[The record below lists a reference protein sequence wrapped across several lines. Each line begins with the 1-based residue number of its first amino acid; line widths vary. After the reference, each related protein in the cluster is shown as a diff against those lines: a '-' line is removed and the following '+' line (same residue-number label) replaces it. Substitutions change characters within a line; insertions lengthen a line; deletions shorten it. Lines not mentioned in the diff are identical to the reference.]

1 MDKKPSFVWAFAV
14 GLMFVVLQLIIFFL
28 RFSNLNPDAPI
39 TDYLFFFIGGTL
51 IGLGLIYLLRRSEN
65 KGTYRG
71 TIIGF
76 VIGIPFA
83 LFGMLL
89 GGLAGQLGSVL
100 FSMSPGIFITAV
112 GYFLGRT
119 FSKKAE

>member
-1 MDKKPSFVWAFAV
+1 MDKKPSFLWALAV
-14 GLMFVVLQLIIFFL
+14 GALFPILQAVLFLL
-28 RFSNLNPDAPI
+28 RFNSLNPDAPL
-39 TDYLFFFIGGTL
+39 TDYLFFFISGAM
-51 IGLGLIYLLRRSEN
+51 IGLGLIYFLRRSEN
-65 KGTYRG
+65 KGTYRA

-83 LFGMLL
+83 VLGMLL
-89 GGLAGQLGSVL
+89 GGLAGPLGSIL
-100 FSMSPGIFITAV
+100 FGMSPGIFITAI